1 MASWRVLGF
10 AVAAFGL
17 LCGATAS
24 AQDNDEEVIPTSV
37 DELIAAVGEVLVEYN
52 VPAVG
57 LALVDSSG
65 PVWVGSL
72 GKANLENDIDAD
84 ENTLY
89 RIGSTSKM
97 FIALSVL
104 KLVEEGRLS
113 LYDKVSDLAPDVQF
127 ENEWEAT
134 NPVRVVHLL
143 EHTTGWDDIHLPEYA
158 HNDPTPATL
167 KEGLD
172 FHPHSRTSRWQPGT
186 RSSYCNAGP
195 PVAAYIVEKVT
206 GQDFEDYVRE
216 NFFEP
221 LGMSATGY
229 RLTDDYREK
238 GATLYAY
245 GNQPQDYWHLLM
257 RPSGAINS
265 SPTDMARFLEFYVNR
280 GAIDGTQII
289 LVSSLARMESTKTT
303 NAARVGQEIGY
314 GLNNYSSSY
323 ENWVYRA
330 HGGGVEGGLT
340 DFAYLPEAEVGY
352 VIMINSDAFRAL
364 RDISDLV
371 RGYQTRDLQPRAVPE
386 PVPVTGAQR
395 KLAGLYHPINSRQQ
409 ISYFLD
415 RALGTEKLW
424 FEEGVLK
431 SKPLLTST
439 VTNYLPAGD
448 ALFRSPDTGMV
459 VLSSAEDPLA
469 GPVVHAGDQVLKPVS
484 ALVAYGQ
491 LGIAALWAIA
501 IVSAV
506 VYFVVWGVRK
516 LRGKVPSG
524 PSTRIRV
531 WPLLASLS
539 IIAFATLFGQG
550 MSDPFTLLGKLTAV
564 SLGVM
569 LLTIAFAVFAVA
581 GSWTAVKERHAEMNR
596 VNYWYSATTSFV
608 HLLVAVYLLW
618 FGVIGIQ
625 TWA

>member
-1 MASWRVLGF
+1 MASLRVLGL
-10 AVAAFGL
+10 AVATLGL
-17 LCGATAS
+17 FCCGAAS
-24 AQDNDEEVIPTSV
+24 AQDDEEEIIPASV
-37 DELIAAVGEVLVEYN
+37 EELIAAIGETLVQHD

-72 GKANLENDIDAD
+72 GKANVENDIDAD

-97 FIALSVL
+97 FVALSVL

-113 LYDKVSDLAPDVQF
+113 LDDKLSDLAPDVQF

-134 NPVRVVHLL
+134 NPIRIVHLL
-143 EHTTGWDDIHLPEYA
+143 EHTTGWDNIHLPEYA
-158 HNDPTPATL
+158 HNDPTPVTL

-172 FHPHSRTSRWQPGT
+172 FHPHSRTSRWQPGS

-195 PVAAYIVEKVT
+195 PVAAYIVDKVT
-206 GQDFEDYVRE
+206 GQDFEDYVRG

-238 GATLYAY
+238 GAILYAY
-245 GNQPQDYWHLLM
+245 GNQPQDYRHLLM

-265 SPTDMARFLEFYVNR
+265 SPTDMARFLQFYINR
-280 GAIDGTQII
+280 GEIDGAPII
-289 LVSSLARMESTKTT
+289 LDSSLARMESTKTT
-303 NAARVGQEIGY
+303 NAARVGQETGY

-323 ENWVYRA
+323 KNWVYRA

-340 DFAYLPEAEVGY
+340 DFAYLPEAEAGY
-352 VIMINSDAFRAL
+352 VIMINSDAFRAI
-364 RDISDLV
+364 REISNLV
-371 RGYQTRDLQPRAVPE
+371 RGYQTRDLQLPAVPE
-386 PVPVTGAQR
+386 PVPVTDAQR

-415 RALGTEKLW
+415 RVLGTEKLW
-424 FEEGVLK
+424 FEDGQLK
-431 SKPLLTST
+431 RKPLMDST
-439 VTNYLPAGD
+439 VTSYLPAGD

-459 VLSSAEDPLA
+459 VLSSTEDPIA
-469 GPVVHAGDQVLKPVS
+469 GPVVHVGSQVLKPVS
-484 ALVAYGQ
+484 GLVAYGQ
-491 LGIAALWAIA
+491 LGIAVLWAIA
-501 IVSAV
+501 IASSL
-506 VYFVVWGVRK
+506 VYFVIWGVRK
-516 LRGKVPSG
+516 LRGKVPAG
-524 PSTRIRV
+524 PSTRIRL
-531 WPLLASLS
+531 WPLLASVS
-539 IIAFATLFGQG
+539 IIALATLFSQG
-550 MSDPFTLLGKLTAV
+550 MSDPFTRLGKPTAV

-581 GSWTAVKERHAEMNR
+581 GSWTAVKERDAEMNR

>member
-1 MASWRVLGF
+1 MASLRVLGL
-10 AVAAFGL
+10 AVAAFGFSY
-17 LCGATAS
+17 GATAS
-24 AQDNDEEVIPTSV
+24 AQDNEKEITPASV
-37 DELIAAVGEVLVEYN
+37 EELIAAVSEVLVEHD

-113 LYDKVSDLAPDVQF
+113 LNDKLSDLAPDVQF

-134 NPVRVVHLL
+134 NPVRIVHLL

-158 HNDPTPATL
+158 HNDPTPVTL

-172 FHPHSRTSRWQPGT
+172 FHPHSRISRWQPGT

-221 LGMSATGY
+221 LGMSSTGY

-238 GATLYAY
+238 GAMLYAY

-265 SPTDMARFLEFYVNR
+265 SPTDMARFLQFYINR
-280 GAIDGTQII
+280 GEIDGAQII
-289 LVSSLARMESTKTT
+289 LDSSLARMESTKTT
-303 NAARVGQEIGY
+303 NAARVGQEAGY

-323 ENWVYRA
+323 KNWVYRA

-364 RDISDLV
+364 REISDLV
-371 RGYQTRDLQPRAVPE
+371 RGYQTRNLQPRAIPE
-386 PVPVTGAQR
+386 AVPVTDAQR

-431 SKPLLTST
+431 SKPLLIST
-439 VTNYLPAGD
+439 VTSYLPATD
-448 ALFRSPDTGMV
+448 ALFRSPDTGVV

-491 LGIAALWAIA
+491 IGIAALWAIA
-501 IVSAV
+501 IVSSV
-506 VYFVVWGVRK
+506 VYFVVWGIRK
-516 LRGKVPSG
+516 LRGKVPVG

-531 WPLLASLS
+531 WPLLASVF
-539 IIAFATLFGQG
+539 IIAFVTLFSHG
-550 MSDPFTLLGKLTAV
+550 MSDPFTLLGSPTAV

-569 LLTIAFAVFAVA
+569 LLTIAFAVSAA
-581 GSWTAVKERHAEMNR
+581 IGSLTAVKERHAEMNR
-596 VNYWYSATTSFV
+596 VNYWYSATTSFI